1 MKKSLAFV
9 LSGGGARGAMQV
21 GALRALLEA
30 GYQPDWLIGTSI
42 GAANCA
48 YLALHGV
55 SLQSLDELAEVW
67 RDVVAAR
74 LMPDNYLWL
83 TVRALLRRRSN
94 YTIHLRDFFIRHGL
108 SPDLRFHDIKGVG
121 LLLVAADL
129 NNGGLVVY
137 GLNPDDSLLEGVMAS
152 TALPPW
158 MRPLEIDGPDGGQ
171 KLLVDG
177 GVISNLPIETALSV
191 GVSEIIALDVH
202 DPRAMLVDA
211 QGLGVYLNKLVSAV
225 QERQVDLELALALSL
240 GVRVR
245 YVHLMAPEPVALWGF
260 DQWEELIECGYD
272 ITRREIAR
280 WQAEKKPWWK
290 LSKS

>member
-21 GALRALLEA
+21 GALRALLES

-55 SLQSLDELAEVW
+55 SLQSLDELTEVW
-67 RDVVAAR
+67 SDVVAAR
-74 LMPDNYLWL
+74 LMPENYLWL
-83 TVRALLRRRSN
+83 TVRALLRRRSH
-94 YTIHLRDFFIRHGL
+94 YAIQLRDFFIRHGL

-129 NNGGLVVY
+129 NNGGVVVY
-137 GLNPDDSLLEGVMAS
+137 GLNPDDSVLEGLMAS

-171 KLLVDG
+171 RLLVDG

-191 GVSEIIALDVH
+191 GVSEIIALDLH
-202 DPRAMLVDA
+202 DPRAMLVEA
-211 QGLGVYLNKLVSAV
+211 QGLGTYLNKLVSVV
-225 QERQVDLELALALSL
+225 QERQVDLELALARSL

-260 DQWEELIECGYD
+260 DRWEELIECGYNT
-272 ITRREIAR
+272 TRGEIAR
-280 WQAEKKPWWK
+280 WRAEKKPWWK

>member
-55 SLQSLDELAEVW
+55 SLQSVDELTAVW
-67 RDVVAAR
+67 SDVVAAR

-83 TVRALLRRRSN
+83 TVRALLRRKSQ
-94 YTIHLRDFFIRHGL
+94 YAIHLKEFFIRHGL
-108 SPDLRFHDIKGVG
+108 SPDLRFHDVKGVG
-121 LLLVAADL
+121 LLIVAADL
-129 NNGGLVVY
+129 NGGSLVVY
-137 GLNPDDSLLEGVMAS
+137 GLNQDDSLLDGLMAS

-158 MRPLEIDGPDGGQ
+158 VRPLEIEGPDGDQ
-171 KLLVDG
+171 QLLVDG
-177 GVISNLPIETALSV
+177 GMISNLPIETALSI
-191 GVSEIIALDVH
+191 GASEIIALDVQ
-202 DPRAMLVDA
+202 DPRAMLLDA
-211 QGLGVYLNKLVSAV
+211 QGFGMYVNKLVSAV
-225 QERQVDLELALALSL
+225 QLRQVDLELALARSL
-240 GVRVR
+240 GVTVR
-245 YVHLMAPEPVALWGF
+245 YIHLTAPEPVPLWYF
-260 DQWEELIECGYD
+260 NEWQELIECGYD
-272 ITRREIAR
+272 LTRREIAR